1 MRFPEKSNFNLPHC
15 TFFYQKFPLSPPW
28 IQIRSRVPQ
37 GGGAAQLA
45 TPDTIRALPQSA
57 VLGECNA
64 NVFHGSCGMITAQSG
79 G

>member
-1 MRFPEKSNFNLPHC
+1 MRLSGKSNLNPIVL
-15 TFFYQKFPLSPPW
+15 FF
-28 IQIRSRVPQ
+28 IRNFLKTPRGSRLDHECHR

-45 TPDTIRALPQSA
+45 APDTIRAFPQSA

-64 NVFHGSCGMITAQSG
+64 NFFHGSCGMITAQPG

>member
-1 MRFPEKSNFNLPHC
+1 MRFPEKSTFDLILLFFIRKFLLP
-15 TFFYQKFPLSPPW
+15 PVDG
-28 IQIRSRVPQ
+28 SRLDHECHR

-64 NVFHGSCGMITAQSG
+64 NVFHGSCGMITAQPG